1 MRLSARR
8 ALNDMWTRVR
18 TSLQLVSASA
28 RTARRHKEL
37 LLFPVLSLVLTVALF
52 LGMVVLTGIVIL
64 LIARPDDVFSIGLVV
79 AVVAI
84 GLPVLYLQHVSATF
98 FNVALTFAAFRALR
112 EERTSPGTALA
123 HAVGRAGAVM
133 TYSAAVIAAGLL
145 VAPLALIPRW
155 RTFLNRLLPSLG
167 VAWAVVPLMAIP
179 VLVREPCGG
188 LAAIRRAVTL
198 FRERWG
204 EASIAVVGVKV
215 LCVPIAAASLFVFEH
230 RPSNPSGSGGDIVW
244 FAVILV
250 LCAAPILID
259 SFVSS
264 VYGSALY
271 VFAVE
276 GVVPA
281 AFDTA
286 ELTTIWRVGEV
297 PAADSAPVPGPAGDV
312 RAACGSW
319 WAPAAVL
326 AAVIF
331 VAIGRAGRI
340 SDASQPFGQLG
351 YALSGSRPG
360 LTVNDQSFPERLRMV
375 WSRELPERICGLTVR
390 ADAQIVAGAYPTI
403 FVLDRAGNV
412 IQQFT
417 NHPELAPRGYGCS
430 LMVSANL
437 PGSPGTSLIV
447 SGIWSQAIGAY
458 DSSGMRRWSWQTTEP
473 GNGVDAIAAIRVP
486 DQGDF
491 VMIGYNGFK
500 GLCLLDAGGVEQW
513 CNTSIGNVSFVTT
526 IDCDGDGRDEILSKS
541 PHSHPFLGAKLGCY
555 STKGKL
561 VRDLDVPTEPYSLR
575 SFDARGGGRK
585 DLIAWYKDGPR
596 GALVLAAWTREG
608 QVLGELRLQT
618 ATSNLTATISAVKLR
633 SGEGSDMAVALPD
646 GWVVGTSLG
655 AEPWGHHI
663 AGADGSGVAI
673 TALDLDGDGA
683 QELIVA
689 SGTTVSAWTWN
700 DRPGRFAS
708 KRLMDSVA
716 RLPTK

>member
-37 LLFPVLSLVLTVALF
+37 LLFPVLSLFATAVLF
-52 LGMVVLTGIVIL
+52 LGIVVLTGIVIL
-64 LIARPDDVFSIGLVV
+64 LIVQADDVFSIGLVV
-79 AVVAI
+79 AVVAV
-84 GLPVLYLQHVSATF
+84 GLLVLYLQHVSATF

-123 HAVGRAGAVM
+123 HALGRVGAIMA
-133 TYSAAVIAAGLL
+133 YSAAAIAAGVL
-145 VAPLALIPRW
+145 VAPLALIPRS
-155 RTFLNRLLPSLG
+155 RTWLNRLLPSLG
-167 VAWAVVPLMAIP
+167 AAWSVVPLMAIP

-204 EASIAVVGVKV
+204 EISIAVVGVKV
-215 LCVPIAAASLFVFEH
+215 LCLPIAAASLFVFEH

-244 FAVILV
+244 LAVILV
-250 LCAAPILID
+250 LCATPILID

-276 GVVPA
+276 GVVPN

-286 ELTTIWRVGEV
+286 ELTTVWRVGDV
-297 PAADSAPVPGPAGDV
+297 PAAGSAQAPGPAGDV
-312 RAACGSW
+312 RAARGSW
-319 WAPAAVL
+319 WAPVAVVAAI
-326 AAVIF
+326 IF
-331 VAIGRAGRI
+331 VVMGRAGWTP
-340 SDASQPFGQLG
+340 DASQPFRQLG
-351 YALSGSRPG
+351 YAVSGSRPG
-360 LTVNDQSFPERLRMV
+360 LTVNDQNFPERLRMV
-375 WSRELPERICGLTVR
+375 WSRELPERIFGLTVR
-390 ADAQIVAGAYPTI
+390 PDAQVVAGAYPTI
-403 FVLDRAGNV
+403 FVLDRAGNL

-417 NHPELAPRGYGCS
+417 NHPELGPRGYGSS

-458 DSSGMRRWSWQTTEP
+458 DSSGVRRWSWQTTEP
-473 GNGVDAIAAIRVP
+473 GEGVDAIAAIRVP
-486 DQGDF
+486 GQGDF
-491 VMIGYNGFK
+491 VTIGYNGFK

-541 PHSHPFLGAKLGCY
+541 PHSHPFFGSKLGCY
-555 STKGKL
+555 SIQGKL

-575 SFDARGGGRK
+575 TFDARGDGRK
-585 DLIAWYKDGPR
+585 DLIAWYKDGPS
-596 GALVLAAWTREG
+596 GPFVLAAWTPEG

-618 ATSNLTATISAVKLR
+618 AANNLIATISAVKLHA
-633 SGEGSDMAVALPD
+633 GKGSDIAVALSD
-646 GWVVGTSLG
+646 GWVVGTSLH

-663 AGADGSGVAI
+663 AGADGLGLAV

-683 QELIVA
+683 QELIIA

-700 DRPGRFAS
+700 GRA
-708 KRLMDSVA
+708 A
-716 RLPTK
+716 RAGQ